1 MGVEI
6 DNKNID
12 ILFNYLKS
20 ILYDNPVVVPELNTI
35 EAPYYKLGQGL
46 EVLQELT
53 EEMLT
58 YSSDISQGSLS
69 VPYPSKENPLCS
81 NLKKIHASL
90 RQLTWQLMQVIEGD
104 YSQQITCLGEFS
116 NTFNTIITQLKEKE
130 NQLNIQKAEIERQ
143 ADLLNSYNDLLL
155 ELTRKQKEWILV
167 VDAKNRDIVYC
178 NKRGRGKTE
187 VEDDEFCKICESR
200 LPFRDKILNW
210 EDYGQ
215 EHSWGYSDENH
226 QYYKITT
233 FPLQW
238 QKRYSYA
245 HILVDVTD
253 ERLKTRT
260 LKDKAYHDA
269 LTGIYNRIY
278 FEEYMDKIIRERTS
292 IVFCYLDLDCLKTVN
307 DEYGHSEGDIYI
319 CRFISTVQQ
328 YFRTTDIFC
337 RVGGDEFCLI
347 LEDIS
352 KRRASEKLYAA
363 MRQFQ
368 SYRDKGYQHGFS
380 YGIVEV
386 NGITNPKTL
395 REIIGEADA
404 AMYECKRKNK
414 EQYKKYHLEV
424 QP

>member
-1 MGVEI
+1 
-6 DNKNID
+6 
-12 ILFNYLKS
+12 
-20 ILYDNPVVVPELNTI
+20 
-35 EAPYYKLGQGL
+35 
-46 EVLQELT
+46 
-53 EEMLT
+53 
-58 YSSDISQGSLS
+58 
-69 VPYPSKENPLCS
+69 
-81 NLKKIHASL
+81 
-90 RQLTWQLMQVIEGD
+90 
-104 YSQQITCLGEFS
+104 
-116 NTFNTIITQLKEKE
+116 
-130 NQLNIQKAEIERQ
+130 
-143 ADLLNSYNDLLL
+143 
-155 ELTRKQKEWILV
+155 
-167 VDAKNRDIVYC
+167 
-178 NKRGRGKTE
+178 
-187 VEDDEFCKICESR
+187 
-200 LPFRDKILNW
+200 
-210 EDYGQ
+210 
-215 EHSWGYSDENH
+215 
-226 QYYKITT
+226 
-233 FPLQW
+233 
-238 QKRYSYA
+238 
-245 HILVDVTD
+245 
-253 ERLKTRT
+253 
-260 LKDKAYHDA
+260 
-269 LTGIYNRIY
+269 
-278 FEEYMDKIIRERTS
+278 MDKIIRERTS

-368 SYRDKGYQHGFS
+368 SCRDKGYQHGFS